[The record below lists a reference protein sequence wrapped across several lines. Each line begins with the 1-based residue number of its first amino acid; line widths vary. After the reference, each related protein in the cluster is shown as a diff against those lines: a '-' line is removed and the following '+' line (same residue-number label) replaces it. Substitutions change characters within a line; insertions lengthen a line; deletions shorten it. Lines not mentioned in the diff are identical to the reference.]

1 MQNIFPEIQFF
12 KGKKL
17 LGVGTIEDE
26 LSIIEIAE
34 IAGVEIP
41 SNCTSGTCGTCLV
54 RLVQGKVEYPEKLP
68 PGLDEEI
75 VEEGGILA
83 CCQIITESSIID
95 ISPPI

>member
-1 MQNIFPEIQFF
+1 MQNNFSKIQFF
-12 KGKKL
+12 RGKKL

-26 LSIIEIAE
+26 LSIIEIAK

-54 RLVQGKVEYPEKLP
+54 RLVQGKVEYPEELP
-68 PGLDEEI
+68 PGLDEDI

-83 CCQIITESSIID
+83 CCQIISESSIID

>member
-1 MQNIFPEIQFF
+1 MENIFSEIQFF

-17 LGVGTIEDE
+17 LGIGKIEEE
-26 LSIIEIAE
+26 LSIIEIAK
-34 IAGVEIP
+34 IVGVEIP

-54 RLVQGKVEYPEKLP
+54 RLVQGKVEYPEELP
-68 PGLDEEI
+68 PGLDEDL

-83 CCQIITESSIID
+83 CCQKISESSIID